1 MSTKELALNIFNHL
15 SEEQLRGFIAMFGE
29 YYDLSEDFNDETK
42 EAMKSA
48 YNDEDIVG
56 PFDSVADLMEALN
69 A

>member
-29 YYDLSEDFNDETK
+29 YYDLGEDLNDETK

-56 PFDSVADLMEALN
+56 PFDSVADLTVALN

>member
-29 YYDLSEDFNDETK
+29 YYDLGEYFNDETK

-56 PFDSVADLMEALN
+56 PFDSIADLMEALN

>member
-15 SEEQLRGFIAMFGE
+15 SEEQLRGFMAMFGE
-29 YYDLSEDFNDETK
+29 YYNLDEEPNDETK

-48 YNDEDIVG
+48 YNDEDIIG

>member
-1 MSTKELALNIFNHL
+1 MLA
-15 SEEQLRGFIAMFGE
+15 EEVYSMNTDE
-29 YYDLSEDFNDETK
+29 SFNDETT

-56 PFDSVADLMEALN
+56 PFDSVADLTVALN

>member
-15 SEEQLRGFIAMFGE
+15 SEEQLRGFIAIFGE
-29 YYDLSEDFNDETK
+29 YYDLGEDLNDETK

-56 PFDSVADLMEALN
+56 PFDNVADLTVALN
-69 A
+69 T